1 MRQLLALTASDLLQR
16 VRDRSVL
23 VFALAVPL
31 ALMSVFNLVFGQAD
45 DIEIEPLTVA
55 VSVAAGD
62 DLAQV
67 LTGVV
72 RSLDDS
78 EELVVTVTEV
88 DEAAARQQ
96 VEDGDAAIALLVPD
110 GFAQAARA
118 GEPVTVKAVRGDE
131 AGIEAD
137 IVLSVVDGVLDRIAS
152 GTVTAQAAQAALAEG
167 VAPADLDALV
177 EQATAGGPAYDLTR
191 GEASDEQLGAGAA
204 LVAGQAGLFL
214 LFTVSF
220 GVTGLLVDRESGTL
234 ARLRSMPIPAWVV
247 VASKAL
253 VSFVLG
259 VVSTGI
265 LLGVGGYLFD
275 ADFGSVPA
283 VVVLVLCAAAAGT
296 SVMFLIVRV
305 ARTSEQA
312 GIATSIVAL
321 VLGIGGGAFFP
332 VSAAGPLSRLLDL
345 NPVAALLR
353 GLGITSGGGGLGD
366 VGVPVAIMLGF
377 VAVMLVVSR
386 LVPDRGV
393 MS

>member
-1 MRQLLALTASDLLQR
+1 MRQLLALTGSDLLQR
-16 VRDRSVL
+16 VRDKSVL
-23 VFALAVPL
+23 IFALVVPM
-31 ALMSVFNLVFGQAD
+31 ALMTVFNLVFSQAD
-45 DIEIEPLTVA
+45 DIEIEPLAVA
-55 VSVAAGD
+55 VSAPAD
-62 DLAQV
+62 DSLAQA
-67 LTGVV
+67 LTDAL
-72 RSLDDS
+72 RSLDGAGGLD
-78 EELVVTVTEV
+78 VTVTEV
-88 DEAAARQQ
+88 DETTGRRQ
-96 VEDGDAAIALLVPD
+96 VDDGDAALALVVPD
-110 GFAQAARA
+110 GFGRAARA
-118 GEPVTVKAVRGDE
+118 GVPVTVEAVRGDE
-131 AGIEAD
+131 AGLEAD
-137 IVLSVVDGVLDRIAS
+137 IALSVVDGFLQQVAA
-152 GTVTAQAAQAALAEG
+152 GAVTARAGLAEG
-167 VAPADLDALV
+167 IEAADLAALV
-177 EQATAGGPAYDLTR
+177 ETATTGGPAYDLAR
-191 GEASDEQLGAGAA
+191 GEASDEQLSAGAA

-234 ARLRSMPIPAWVV
+234 ARLRSMPIPGWVV

-259 VVSTGI
+259 AVATGI
-265 LLGVGGYLFD
+265 LLALGGYLFD

-283 VVVLVLCAAAAGT
+283 VAALVLCATAAGT

-332 VSAAGPLSRLLDL
+332 VSATGGMSRVLDL

-353 GLGITSGGGGLGD
+353 GLGTTSGGGGLGD
-366 VGVPVAIMLGF
+366 IGVPIAIMLGF

-393 MS
+393 LS

>member
-1 MRQLLALTASDLLQR
+1 MRQLLALTGSDLLQR
-16 VRDRSVL
+16 MRDKSVL
-23 VFALAVPL
+23 LFALVVPL

-45 DIEIEPLTVA
+45 DIEIKPLTVA

-67 LTGVV
+67 LVGVV
-72 RSLDDS
+72 RSLDDAGG
-78 EELVVTVTEV
+78 LDVTVTEV
-88 DEAAARQQ
+88 DEAGARQH

-118 GEPVTVKAVRGDE
+118 GEPVTVEAVRGDE

-137 IVLSVVDGVLDRIAS
+137 IVLSVVDGVLDQIAS
-152 GTVTAQAAQAALAEG
+152 GAVTAQAALAEG
-167 VAPADLDALV
+167 VAAADLDALV
-177 EQATAGGPAYDLTR
+177 EQATGGGPAYDLTS

-253 VSFVLG
+253 VSFLLG

-265 LLGVGGYLFD
+265 LLGVGAYLFD

-283 VVVLVLCAAAAGT
+283 VVALVLCAAAAGT

-332 VSAAGPLSRLLDL
+332 VSATGPLSRVLDL

-353 GLGITSGGGGLGD
+353 GLGTTSGGGGLGD